1 LRCNKLYG
9 RGVGAFF
16 LFLLFSTTNYQ
27 PATPRARGRNPGSAT
42 IGKRNETAKILAVS
56 SLFPLFFAV
65 LSILKS
71 LEGDT
76 LPRSAQMGVQDR

>member
-1 LRCNKLYG
+1 VQQALWSGSRCVFPVFAVFDNKLS
-9 RGVGAFF
+9 A
-16 LFLLFSTTNYQ
+16 SDT
-27 PATPRARGRNPGSAT
+27 ACARQKSRVCDNRQAE
-42 IGKRNETAKILAVS
+42 RETAKILAVS